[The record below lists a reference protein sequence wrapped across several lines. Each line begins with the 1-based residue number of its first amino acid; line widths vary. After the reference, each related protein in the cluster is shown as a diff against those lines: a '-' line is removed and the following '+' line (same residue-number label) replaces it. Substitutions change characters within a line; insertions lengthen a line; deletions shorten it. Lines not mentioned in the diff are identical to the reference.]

1 MALYMAKP
9 AKGLTII
16 YCLVLMYASKYHLA
30 VSFKYILPAD
40 NAPTGEYIK
49 SMSAMTADIN
59 KIFKPVRPAASE

>member
-16 YCLVLMYASKYHLA
+16 CLVLMYASKHHLG
-30 VSFKYILPAD
+30 VSLKYILPAD

-49 SMSAMTADIN
+49 STSAHD
-59 KIFKPVRPAASE
+59 S